1 MGKKS
6 KKKKKAAKSAKH
18 KDPNRKKIFKFLFLI
33 IGLGTILLGVTST
46 DWFMEIVQPV
56 LAGYAK
62 VSSIIINIFGENTNA
77 SLDYITSSEFSLKV
91 KKGCDAIAPI
101 ILLAVAILAFPSK
114 NMNKW
119 KGVLVGTLALVI
131 LNTIR
136 IISLYFAGKYLT
148 KTVFDFIHTELWQIL
163 FIICTLLI
171 WLFWMKWSISK
182 NEETLSLSL
191 VSKKS

>member
-6 KKKKKAAKSAKH
+6 KKKNKAAKSVKH

-46 DWFMEIVQPV
+46 DWFMEIAQPV

-62 VSSIIINIFGENTNA
+62 VSSVIINIFGESTQAN
-77 SLDYITSSEFSLKV
+77 LDYITSSEFSLKV

-148 KTVFDFIHTELWQIL
+148 KSVFDFIHTELWQIL